1 MRFWAWTCVLLMPGV
16 LFGGALFAGEDLVQ
30 DAHDFIAA
38 AVKKDIRQTELP
50 GTGRVKLNGADANG
64 IVAEAQ
70 GMSLSLPW
78 KALGE
83 KELYGLTR
91 GLLQKDDAAGHTLV
105 THLALK
111 LGKGAE
117 MEKAL
122 DNLLTENPAATET
135 VNALRAEIEA
145 AKPKAPP
152 PVKIA
157 EAPVATGAPANAK
170 AEALPKIAAP
180 VMFNTPEADA
190 ILAKVQLLPPDHVLR
205 MDISKLPVLPN
216 SDQMIARIG
225 ADRNVHHNSD
235 MGFIIVPPNQPR
247 VPVELPGEGE
257 SDKGP
262 YPVPDNAPIEG
273 WPMDGAKDL
282 TAMQATGNGDRHV
295 LVLDPTDRTIWEFY
309 HAYRK
314 PSGWTASCAARFD
327 FATWKPRPRG
337 WTSADASGMSV
348 LVLTPRF
355 DECERGDVNHAIR
368 VTAPESRRG
377 WIFPASHQAT
387 RNTDADLPVMGQRF
401 RLKASVDISKFPKHA
416 QAIARAMQLYGLIM
430 ADHGSAWYISTTPDE
445 RLKGLHALAKLK
457 GSDFE
462 AVQMPAHPEDKSK

>member
-1 MRFWAWTCVLLMPGV
+1 MQHLRWPFIVVLSGVFFGGV
-16 LFGGALFAGEDLVQ
+16 LSAGEDLTQ
-30 DAHDFIAA
+30 DARDFIAA
-38 AVKKDIRQTELP
+38 AVKKDIRQTERP

-91 GLLQKDDAAGHTLV
+91 GLLQKDDAIGHALV
-105 THLALK
+105 TRLALK
-111 LGKGAE
+111 LGKGVE

-122 DNLLTENPAATET
+122 DNLLVENPAAAET

-145 AKPKAPP
+145 AKPKAPA

-157 EAPVATGAPANAK
+157 ETPAAGGAPANAK
-170 AEALPKIAAP
+170 ADALPKITAP

-190 ILAKVQLLPPDHVLR
+190 ILSRVQFLPPDHVLR
-205 MDISKLPVLPN
+205 MDISKLPVLSN
-216 SDQMIARIG
+216 SDRMIARIG
-225 ADRNVHHNSD
+225 ADKSVHHNSD
-235 MGFIIVPPNQPR
+235 MGFIIVPPNQAR
-247 VPVELPGEGE
+247 VPVELKWAGE
-257 SDKGP
+257 SEKGP

-273 WPMDGAKDL
+273 WPMDGPKDL
-282 TAMQATGNGDRHV
+282 AALQAAGSGDRHMF
-295 LVLDPTDRTIWEFY
+295 VLDPAERTLWEFY
-309 HAYRK
+309 RAFK
-314 PSGWTASCAARFD
+314 TPNGWKADCAARFD
-327 FATWKPRPRG
+327 LATWKPRPRG

-355 DECERGDVNHAIR
+355 DECERGEVNHAIR
-368 VTAPESRRG
+368 VTVPESRQG

-387 RNTDADLPVMGQRF
+387 RNTDADLPAMGQRF

-416 QAIARAMQLYGLIM
+416 QAIARAMQLHGLIL
-430 ADHGSAWYISTTPDE
+430 ADHGSAWYISTTPDD
-445 RLKGLHALAKLK
+445 RLKGLQTLGRLK

-462 AVQMPAHPEDKSK
+462 VVQMPAHPEDRLK